1 MTESLRKMEKD
12 LRLKLLGP
20 NMCQRVLTQ
29 PERTMNGSRDEAFT
43 SEVKLF
49 SLLWLLLKT
58 HQPVGSEQTA
68 ACCIN
73 QSAEA

>member
-1 MTESLRKMEKD
+1 MEKD

-49 SLLWLLLKT
+49 LSIVAFTKNT
-58 HQPVGSEQTA
+58 
-68 ACCIN
+68 
-73 QSAEA
+73 SASGIRANRRMLH